1 MRRTCSTVAM
11 FAPLL
16 AGLTTFTTGL
26 LTPGYDPLTRTVS
39 RLAVP
44 GMPYAA
50 ATDVAIVLAGV
61 ACLAVTVAT
70 DRGTRAG
77 RTALAVAGVGFLTAA
92 IVHLDPASAA
102 ATATHRTA
110 SGLSVLGLTAAPL
123 LLWRAYG
130 RLLLLL
136 LGGAE
141 VAMLVMAAVLLP
153 TSFSAW
159 GAWERVMLAL
169 GLSLVV
175 ALAIRARPSSE
186 DAASATAA
194 TQSSAGT

>member
-110 SGLSVLGLTAAPL
+110 SGLAVLGLTAAPL

-130 RLLLLL
+130 RLLLL